1 LDEFL
6 ITNIPPNT
14 TSIDR
19 VSLWLKRHAIA
30 ASIIVFACALSTRL
44 FFTLRSDQYSLVK
57 ETPDAA
63 SYLVPAQ
70 NLLKQG
76 SFLNRYDYPEISRT
90 PGYSTF
96 LAGIMLVVGQDWR
109 KVLLTQ
115 TILVSFSVLVSFW
128 TAATIFSP
136 AGAFIGALFA
146 ALSPWGAVRAGLPL
160 TEGLYLLIISLLF
173 LTLKLSERANRRS
186 SLLASGACV
195 GLLTGAAVMIRPV
208 WPLVLLIA
216 VAIVFLFGPN
226 KKGVWLLLGA
236 VLLFSVTPIL
246 LWKERNRQVAHF
258 DGLTDISGETVF
270 YYLASRVTAYVHGQ
284 DLWVVKDQAISES
297 RNWKLSNQKADEE
310 RWRRADAIF
319 REHPIATVYFL
330 VLNAIEHAINPSPD
344 VLRPPGLN
352 FYGDFWF
359 LGLTWGGLLGLA
371 FISLRSGFNGAK
383 KISHD
388 QRWVYTI
395 LAICLLLTFAGGISF
410 GQGSRLRVS
419 LELIIPFM
427 AAEGLLR
434 VIGNVASHDLLR
446 ETSGI
451 SLKRTTFEAKKN
463 RQS

>member
-1 LDEFL
+1 MTKRSVSGLGYWPALIIGSGRSPACQLVPHGEGYPPPGNNNDDRTPRRFLDEFL

-173 LTLKLSERANRRS
+173 
-186 SLLASGACV
+186 
-195 GLLTGAAVMIRPV
+195 
-208 WPLVLLIA
+208 
-216 VAIVFLFGPN
+216 FL
-226 KKGVWLLLGA
+226 
-236 VLLFSVTPIL
+236 
-246 LWKERNRQVAHF
+246 
-258 DGLTDISGETVF
+258 
-270 YYLASRVTAYVHGQ
+270 
-284 DLWVVKDQAISES
+284 
-297 RNWKLSNQKADEE
+297 
-310 RWRRADAIF
+310 
-319 REHPIATVYFL
+319 
-330 VLNAIEHAINPSPD
+330 
-344 VLRPPGLN
+344 
-352 FYGDFWF
+352 
-359 LGLTWGGLLGLA
+359 
-371 FISLRSGFNGAK
+371 
-383 KISHD
+383 
-388 QRWVYTI
+388 
-395 LAICLLLTFAGGISF
+395 
-410 GQGSRLRVS
+410 
-419 LELIIPFM
+419 
-427 AAEGLLR
+427 
-434 VIGNVASHDLLR
+434 
-446 ETSGI
+446 
-451 SLKRTTFEAKKN
+451 
-463 RQS
+463 